1 MELRETIKGNNVNA
15 HQSKQVSRREQHHA
29 FGKKL
34 AARAVAIAIVF
45 SGAYLVFRLLR
56 HFGVFN
62 PVFIE
67 QMVANAGP
75 WGPLA
80 IIGIITATSFSVTVP
95 SSPFIVLAGALYGP
109 IEATVYAFIGIL
121 IGSSLAFWIAR
132 IFREPII
139 RLIGEHAE
147 ILTKFQQKY
156 VMIVLFVTRVFPVIS
171 FEVMSYAAGLT
182 SISYTN
188 YVLATLGAVA
198 GVFLFATL
206 GDMGAS
212 IAFSAPSEFAS
223 IGLAL
228 TVVAMLFVIPIA
240 IDHYNPFGW
249 KEKILQK

>member
-1 MELRETIKGNNVNA
+1 MELRETAKGNPSPHQVN
-15 HQSKQVSRREQHHA
+15 RHHA

-34 AARAVAIAIVF
+34 AARAVAITIVF
-45 SGAYLVFRLLR
+45 LIAWGIFRLLR
-56 HFGVFN
+56 YFGVFD
-62 PVFIE
+62 PAFFE
-67 QMVANAGP
+67 QIVLGAGP

-80 IIGIITATSFSVTVP
+80 IIGIVTVTSFSVTVP

-109 IEATVYAFIGIL
+109 IEATLYASTGIF

-132 IFREPII
+132 IFRTPII
-139 RLIGEHAE
+139 RMVGAHAE
-147 ILTKFQQKY
+147 MLTKFQQKY
-156 VMIVLFVTRVFPVIS
+156 VVIVLFLTRVFPVVS

-182 SISYTN
+182 SIGYGQ
-188 YVLATLGAVA
+188 YLLATLGAIA

-206 GDMGAS
+206 GDMGATV
-212 IAFSAPSEFAS
+212 AFSTPSEFAS

-249 KEKILQK
+249 KEKLAKK